1 MPSKARNKTV
11 FGIEKILRFLPHRY
25 PFLLVDRVLSLD
37 IGKSVTALKNVSY
50 NEPFFQG
57 HFPEFRVMPGVLTV
71 EALAQTGGILLYHS
85 IPEPE
90 TKLVLLS
97 KINSA
102 RFRKP
107 VIPGDQLKLE
117 VKIIKLKNRFCHVRG
132 TASVDDEVVTECEII
147 ATVVS
152 LEEMNEQK

>member
-1 MPSKARNKTV
+1 
-11 FGIEKILRFLPHRY
+11 
-25 PFLLVDRVLSLD
+25 
-37 IGKSVTALKNVSY
+37 
-50 NEPFFQG
+50 
-57 HFPEFRVMPGVLTV
+57 MPGVLTV

-117 VKIIKLKNRFCHVRG
+117 VNMIKFKNRFCHVRG
-132 TASVDDEVVTECEII
+132 IASVDGEIVTECEIF